1 MKGKT
6 KIQIKGHLDK
16 TWEEWF
22 QGMTITYEGEN
33 TVLTGDIKDEACLH
47 GILNKL
53 RDLGLTL
60 ISINPFIE

>member
-16 TWEEWF
+16 TWEDLF
-22 QGMTITYEGEN
+22 DGVTITYEGEN
-33 TVLTGDIKDEACLH
+33 TVLIGEIKDEAYIH

-60 ISINPFIE
+60 ISINPIIE